1 MHSLEKLHKPLKIE
15 EFNTYQA
22 VDWNAPVDDF
32 TKMFYDQNKNQFWVP
47 EEFSIPLDL
56 PSWNKLTEDEHDT
69 FIKVLGGLTL
79 LDTEQTEE
87 GMLSIANVTKHSQR
101 KALLMFMG
109 AMEGIHAQSYSE
121 IFQTVATKQERIRL
135 FEWIS
140 ENKNL
145 QYKAN
150 QIGRYYKAL
159 HRNWFVKIFKKTTKL
174 DICKALIASVYLE
187 SFLFYSGFYYP
198 LYLYGQGKMMQSGDI
213 INLIIRDES
222 IHGVYVGLLFQEIY
236 KYELTDEER
245 VKIEEF
251 ANDLLIDLYNNEV
264 EYADTLYNKI
274 GLSADVK
281 AYVRYNANK
290 ALMNLGFDSYFE
302 EDECQFSSIV
312 QNGLETK
319 TKNSDFF
326 SQKQNG
332 YTKAV
337 VEPIKTED
345 FGNILDLPHMQY

>member
-56 PSWNKLTEDEHDT
+56 ASWNKLTEDEHDT

-345 FGNILDLPHMQY
+345 FGNILDLPHMQH